1 MPRLTRTA
9 ARHSSFGCSTHS
21 RAVHKS
27 DSYARLSFSLPNRK
41 RYKVHATTDRWNN
54 ANQAEEFP
62 YRRRYKVTCDDNLNW
77 ESTYA
82 DRQDCSVCDC
92 ANEWPADIFI
102 SIHCN
107 AANGM
112 AHGTETLI
120 HSEGGRAEQLAECIQ
135 RQIVDSLDTTDRGL
149 KERPE
154 LIVLRAT
161 DMPAVLVELAF
172 IDNDEDA
179 ELLMT
184 RQDDFA
190 RAIARGVTD
199 YELLL

>member
-1 MPRLTRTA
+1 
-9 ARHSSFGCSTHS
+9 
-21 RAVHKS
+21 
-27 DSYARLSFSLPNRK
+27 
-41 RYKVHATTDRWNN
+41 
-54 ANQAEEFP
+54 
-62 YRRRYKVTCDDNLNW
+62 
-77 ESTYA
+77 
-82 DRQDCSVCDC
+82 
-92 ANEWPADIFI
+92 
-102 SIHCN
+102 
-107 AANGM
+107 M

-120 HSEGGRAEQLAECIQ
+120 YGSGGRAEQLAECIQ
-135 RQIVDSLDTTDRGL
+135 RQIVDSLGTTDRGL
-149 KERPE
+149 KERPG

-199 YELLL
+199 YEQMI